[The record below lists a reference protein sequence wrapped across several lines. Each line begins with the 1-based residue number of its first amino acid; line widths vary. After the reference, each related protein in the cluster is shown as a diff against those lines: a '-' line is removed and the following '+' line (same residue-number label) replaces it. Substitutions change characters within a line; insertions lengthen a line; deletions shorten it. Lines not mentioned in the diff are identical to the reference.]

1 MKTWGKRIG
10 FFVLILLA
18 LVGLGKLLGGE
29 KGRGKSLGIV
39 EIHGVIWAADDW
51 LKEINDFRK
60 NPSIAGVVVR
70 INSPGGTV
78 GASQE
83 IFDSL
88 QRLAAKKPV
97 VASMGTVAASGG
109 LYAAL
114 GAKKIVAE
122 PGTITG
128 SIGVRME
135 HMNIGDLLRLAKIE
149 YETIKSGA
157 LKDLASNT
165 RSLTA
170 EERSF
175 LEDLMKE
182 FHEQFRQTV
191 AAARNLKPEALEKI
205 ADGRILT
212 GASAKEAGLVDELG
226 GFDKAVEVAA
236 QMAGI
241 EGEPHLVYVKEPI
254 LWWVK
259 ALMGTAKAYLSG
271 PQICYL
277 YP

>member
-29 KGRGKSLGIV
+29 KGHGKSLGIV

-60 NPSIAGVVVR
+60 NPNIAGVVVR

-165 RSLTA
+165 RSLTP

-182 FHEQFRQTV
+182 FHGQFKRAV

-205 ADGRILT
+205 ADGRVLT
-212 GASAKEAGLVDELG
+212 GAKAVEAGLVDELG

-241 EGEPHLVYVKEPI
+241 KGEPHLVYVKEPI

>member
-60 NPSIAGVVVR
+60 NPNIAGVVVR

-165 RSLTA
+165 RSLTP

-182 FHEQFRQTV
+182 FHGQFKRAV
-191 AAARNLKPEALEKI
+191 AVARNLKPEALEKI
-205 ADGRILT
+205 ADGRVLT
-212 GASAKEAGLVDELG
+212 GAKAVEAGLVDELG

-241 EGEPHLVYVKEPI
+241 KGEPHLVYVKEPI

>member
-10 FFVLILLA
+10 LFILILLA
-18 LVGLGKLLGGE
+18 LVGLGKLLSVE
-29 KGRGKSLGIV
+29 SGRGKSLGILEV
-39 EIHGVIWAADDW
+39 EGTVWVADEW
-51 LKEINDFRK
+51 LKTINDFRK
-60 NPSIAGVVVR
+60 NSNIAGVVVR

-88 QRLAAKKPV
+88 QKLAAKKPV

-109 LYAAL
+109 LYVAL

-135 HMNIGDLLRLAKIE
+135 HVNVGDLLRLAKIQ

-157 LKDLASNT
+157 LKDLASHT

-170 EERSF
+170 EERDF
-175 LEDLMKE
+175 LGALMKE
-182 FHEQFRQTV
+182 FHEQFKGAV
-191 AAARNLKPEALEKI
+191 ASTRSLKPEALEKI

-212 GASAKEAGLVDELG
+212 GAAAKAAGLVDELG

-236 QMAGI
+236 AMAGI
-241 EGEPHLVYVKEPI
+241 EGEPHLVYVKEPA

-259 ALMGTAKAYLSG
+259 ALMGTAKAYLRG

>member
-10 FFVLILLA
+10 LFILVVLA
-18 LVGLGKLLGGE
+18 LAGLKNLFSGE
-29 KGRGKSLGIV
+29 SRWNKSLGVV
-39 EIHGVIWAADDW
+39 EVEGAIWRADDW
-51 LKEINDFRK
+51 LKTINDFRK
-60 NPSIAGVVVR
+60 NPNIAGVVVR

-83 IFDSL
+83 IFESL
-88 QRLAAKKPV
+88 QKLAQKKPV

-109 LYAAL
+109 LYIAL
-114 GAKKIVAE
+114 GAKKILAE

-135 HMNIGDLLRLAKIE
+135 HVNVGDLLRLAKIQ
-149 YETIKSGA
+149 YETIKSGS
-157 LKDLASNT
+157 LKDMASHT
-165 RSLTA
+165 RALTA
-170 EERSF
+170 EERIF

-182 FHEQFRQTV
+182 FHGQFKQTV
-191 AAARNLKPEALEKI
+191 AGARNLKPEALEKI

-212 GASAKEAGLVDELG
+212 GAAAKEAGLVDELG

-241 EGEPHLVYVKEPI
+241 EGEPHLVYVKEPM